1 MQEVATTR
9 VEVVGAG
16 PGGLYAAL
24 LLARAGAEVRVHERN
39 PPGETFGFGVV
50 FSEATLGELATAD
63 APSHAA
69 FLAASARWDPVAI
82 RRAGTE
88 IRAHGNAFAAIGR
101 HALLDVLER
110 RAVELGVEVCH
121 RHEADAGALDGAD
134 LVVVAEGARSASRD
148 ARRAAFRPR
157 ATREGSTFIW
167 LGTHQPFDAFT
178 FIFLETPDGPFTAH
192 IYPYAANRAT
202 FIVETDRDT
211 WRKAGL
217 DRVRAEDLAPG
228 ESDQHSIA
236 VLSELFADH
245 LGGHP
250 LDGNGSYWRDWA
262 TIRTAT
268 WRDGN
273 VVLLGDAAHTAH
285 FSIGSGTKLALEDAI
300 ALARWVGEEPE
311 LATALLRYEGER
323 RPRVERVQ
331 AAASTSLD
339 WFARHRRYAHF
350 PPEQFAYSLLTR
362 SARVDHDNL
371 RRRDPALVRGVDA
384 KLAGSSG
391 GLSGMSDNHHDQAR
405 AVVARARVEL
415 PPPPWLLPLQLGGV
429 TLVNRAVVVVRDDQ
443 EAVAGLPSQGHRH
456 ALEQAARS
464 GAGLVLLDRI
474 AVSAHGRASTGDAG
488 LWATGHAHAW
498 GSAVGASRQ
507 YPPAGLARATPVAEP
522 EVRRSSTPQRVLV
535 RATPVGASRRG
546 TRALRR
552 RARASR
558 WGCG

>member
-391 GLSGMSDNHHDQAR
+391 GLSGMSDNHRPSACGRGRGQGWSFRRRPGFCRCSSVGSPWSTGRSWWCATTRRRSR
-405 AVVARARVEL
+405 ACRRRGIA
-415 PPPPWLLPLQLGGV
+415 
-429 TLVNRAVVVVRDDQ
+429 T
-443 EAVAGLPSQGHRH
+443 
-456 ALEQAARS
+456 RS
-464 GAGLVLLDRI
+464 SRP
-474 AVSAHGRASTGDAG
+474 HGRAR
-488 LWATGHAHAW
+488 
-498 GSAVGASRQ
+498 GSCCWTASPSR
-507 YPPAGLARATPVAEP
+507 PTAARAPVTPACGP
-522 EVRRSSTPQRVLV
+522 RGTPRRGAARWARRASTPQGRE
-535 RATPVGASRRG
+535 P
-546 TRALRR
+546 R
-552 RARASR
+552 RARASPGV
-558 WGCG
+558 WWSCG